1 MTNNGRRRS
10 GTDPRGVF
18 PVSLGCPKNLVDT
31 EIMAGLLVTSGYRL
45 TLDEESAS
53 VYLINTCAFLP
64 AAREEAYA
72 AIRDA
77 VRWKKRRPGRRIV
90 VTGCLPEKFRD
101 GTLNGRFP
109 QVDVWLRVDAIPQ
122 LAAVLDGAPAPEC
135 GGEPVFLGDHTMPRL
150 LLTMPHVAYLK
161 IADGCDN
168 RCAYC
173 AIPGIRGGLR
183 SRSAE
188 SVLTEA
194 RQLLAGGARELVV
207 VAQDITAYGQD
218 RPAAG
223 ETAGGLIRALD
234 ALDGDFRLRLL
245 YTHPAHYTADFIDA
259 VAESRHVVPY
269 LDLPLQHINDRIL
282 RAMGRR
288 VGRADVETLLLTL
301 RERIPGLVLRTT
313 FIAGLPGETEAE
325 FAELEAFMRDQRFER
340 CGVFAFSPEPGTPA
354 ARMPDQVS
362 GEVAADRAAALMAL
376 QQEIMRERQREWV
389 GRVDRVL
396 IDAVS
401 GNRAFGR
408 GTADAPDID
417 NRVVISRGGRLKV
430 GNFYDIVITAADAYE
445 LRGECWKGTDGSAA
459 VRR

>member
-1 MTNNGRRRS
+1 MTNYGRRRN
-10 GTDPRGVF
+10 GADPRGVF

-31 EIMAGLLVTSGYRL
+31 EVMAGMLATSGYRL
-45 TLDEESAS
+45 TLDEDSAS
-53 VYLINTCAFLP
+53 FYLINTCAFLP
-64 AAREEAYA
+64 AAREEAYT

-101 GTLNGRFP
+101 GSLSQRFP
-109 QVDVWLRVDAIPQ
+109 QVDIWLRVDAIPQ

-135 GGEPVFLGDHTMPRL
+135 GGEPVFLCDHTMPRL

-161 IADGCDN
+161 VADGCDN

-173 AIPGIRGGLR
+173 SIPGIRGGLR
-183 SRSAE
+183 SRSVE
-188 SVLTEA
+188 SVLVEA
-194 RQLLAGGARELVV
+194 RQLLEGGVRELVV

-218 RPAAG
+218 RPTAG
-223 ETAGGLIRALD
+223 ESAGGLIRALD

-259 VAESRHVVPY
+259 VAGCRHVTPY
-269 LDLPLQHINDRIL
+269 LDIPLQHINDRIL
-282 RAMGRR
+282 RAMGRK
-288 VGRADVETLLLTL
+288 VGRADVEKLLQTL

-325 FAELEAFMRDQRFER
+325 FAELETFMREQRFER

-354 ARMPDQVS
+354 ARMPDQVP
-362 GEVAADRAAALMAL
+362 GEVAAERAAALMAL
-376 QQEIMRERQREWV
+376 QQEIMCERHQEWI

-401 GNRAFGR
+401 GSRAFGR

-445 LRGECWKGTDGSAA
+445 MRGEWKAGTDGCAA
-459 VRR
+459 IRR

>member
-1 MTNNGRRRS
+1 MTHYGRRRS
-10 GTDPRGVF
+10 GADPRGVF

-31 EIMAGLLVTSGYRL
+31 EVMAGLLATSGYRL
-45 TLDEESAS
+45 TLDEEAAS
-53 VYLINTCAFLP
+53 IYLINTCAFLP

-77 VRWKKRRPGRRIV
+77 VRWKKRRPDRRIV

-101 GTLNGRFP
+101 GSLQERFP
-109 QVDVWLRVDAIPQ
+109 QVDVWLRVDAIPR
-122 LAAVLDGAPAPEC
+122 LAAVLDGAPVPEC
-135 GGEPVFLGDHTMPRL
+135 GGEPVFLCDHTMPRL
-150 LLTMPHVAYLK
+150 LLTMPHIAYLK

-173 AIPGIRGGLR
+173 SIPGIRGGLR
-183 SRSAE
+183 SRPAA

-194 RQLLAGGARELVV
+194 RQLLDGGARELVV

-218 RPAAG
+218 RPADG
-223 ETAGGLIRALD
+223 ENAAGLIRELD
-234 ALDGDFRLRLL
+234 ALEGDFRLRLL

-259 VAESRHVVPY
+259 VAESRHVIPY
-269 LDLPLQHINDRIL
+269 LDIPLQHISDRIL

-288 VGRADVETLLLTL
+288 AGRADVEALLRTL
-301 RERIPGLVLRTT
+301 RERIPDLVLRTT

-325 FAELEAFMRDQRFER
+325 FAELEAFLREQRFER

-354 ARMPDQVS
+354 ARMSDQVP
-362 GEVAADRAAALMAL
+362 GKIAAERADALMAL
-376 QQEIMRERQREWV
+376 QQEIMRERQREWI

-401 GNRAFGR
+401 GSRAFGR

-417 NRVVISRGGRLKV
+417 NRVVISHGNRLKV
-430 GNFYDIVITAADAYE
+430 GEFYDIVITAADTYE
-445 LRGECWKGTDGSAA
+445 LRGECKK
-459 VRR
+459 